1 MQFIRYAFSFTQTAL
16 ISRNGWWDLVNLTW
30 RVNELQTT
38 TVFAVQIANNKD
50 YHFKFSKTKGT
61 KPCLEKLLWV
71 MLQLKISKVNT
82 LTKPCFELDQQNV
95 QSRLISVVICSYCII
110 RIRALLHNSV
120 WSLLIGKPQRYWKK
134 GKQTVVWRRLLWLVK
149 RNIMQGSFKD
159 RLKMGQL
166 NSVLP
171 APNTWILRSKF
182 RVSSMD
188 LSRCCPLCR
197 IASLTQLTQV

>member
-1 MQFIRYAFSFTQTAL
+1 MQFIRYAFPFTQTAL

-82 LTKPCFELDQQNV
+82 WTKPCFEDNPV
-95 QSRLISVVICSYCII
+95 CRLRSARC
-110 RIRALLHNSV
+110 
-120 WSLLIGKPQRYWKK
+120 
-134 GKQTVVWRRLLWLVK
+134 VK
-149 RNIMQGSFKD
+149 STDFFIFLSFKD

-171 APNTWILRSKF
+171 GPKTWILRSKF
-182 RVSSMD
+182 RDSSMD

-197 IASLTQLTQV
+197 IASLTQLTEV